1 MSKRRSAMT
10 QSTDTTNH
18 RFDPMAIPGLSRRA
32 RESVNAAFE
41 AMSDWRSE
49 LADNNEKN
57 IKRVIEKMAAAAAE
71 LGWPEQVVDAAR
83 TQLQNLT
90 EMQIKTMDQ
99 MMYAWEE
106 QLKLPDS
113 AAPSAMVNKMKSSS
127 GSPGSWPA
135 DAFQMGMTTP
145 LQFWMT
151 FAGQWQKSWADMM
164 TSWTRTG
171 KSSDGE
177 GSRNEGSRRH

>member
-1 MSKRRSAMT
+1 MTRSAEGT
-10 QSTDTTNH
+10 RN
-18 RFDPMAIPGLSRRA
+18 RFESVSVPGLSNRA
-32 RESVNAAFE
+32 QDAVNSALE

-49 LADNNEKN
+49 VAENSEKN
-57 IKRVIEKMAAAAAE
+57 IKRVINKMAAAAEE
-71 LGWPEQVVDAAR
+71 LGWPEQIVDTAR

-99 MMYAWEE
+99 MMDAWEQ
-106 QLKLPDS
+106 QLKLPDLASPS
-113 AAPSAMVNKMKSSS
+113 AALNKMKSTS

-135 DAFQMGMTTP
+135 DAFQMGVTTP

-164 TSWTRTG
+164 TSWTKVG
-171 KSSDGE
+171 KSSN
-177 GSRNEGSRRH
+177 NEGSRRH